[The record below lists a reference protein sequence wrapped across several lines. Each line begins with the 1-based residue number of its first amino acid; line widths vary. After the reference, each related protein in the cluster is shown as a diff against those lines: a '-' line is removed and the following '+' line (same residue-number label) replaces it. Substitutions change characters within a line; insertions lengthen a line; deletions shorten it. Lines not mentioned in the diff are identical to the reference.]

1 MWREKLK
8 KVLNK
13 TPLSKYSKMAF
24 GMSLILTFF
33 FILIPFIYI
42 KEKRNN
48 NFKIV
53 DAAIIALISIA
64 SFLIS
69 GLFPLAIMTN
79 FMNDVTFIPVIISVA
94 INYLF
99 NYLFFVIIQIQ
110 ADIAETKLTKSEIR
124 DYRLR
129 KVLRKGL

>member
-24 GMSLILTFF
+24 SMSVILTFF

-42 KEKRNN
+42 KERKKD
-48 NFKIV
+48 NFG
-53 DAAIIALISIA
+53 ATEAGIIALISLA

-69 GLFPLAIMTN
+69 GLFPLALMTN

-110 ADIAETKLTKSEIR
+110 ADIVETKLTKSEIR
-124 DYRLR
+124 DYRIR
-129 KVLRKGL
+129 KLGL